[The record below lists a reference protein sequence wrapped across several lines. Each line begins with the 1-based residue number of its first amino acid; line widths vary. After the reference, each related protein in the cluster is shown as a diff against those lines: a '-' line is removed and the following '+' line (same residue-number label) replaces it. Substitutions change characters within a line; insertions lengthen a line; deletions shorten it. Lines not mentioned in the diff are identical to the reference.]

1 MGFNSRQPL
10 DSAQTLWQW
19 WATPSSFESC
29 NYLSLSQFGRTI
41 MASHHIP
48 TFNSWLTRWRGKFRG
63 RVDKMACDSH
73 YLLWPVSPKFRIRT
87 LICIIVGVLLLFRR
101 LKKKHYGVF
110 GNEENCLDEEVEKW
124 RKNKS
129 YLAEASINYC
139 CTYLEKGSHI
149 RNRQN
154 L

>member
-1 MGFNSRQPL
+1 MQ
-10 DSAQTLWQW
+10 
-19 WATPSSFESC
+19 
-29 NYLSLSQFGRTI
+29 LSLTFSIWPNHNDKPSHTHLYLTHGSHAGEANSAVELTKWRVIHITFYDQFPPR
-41 MASHHIP
+41 A
-48 TFNSWLTRWRGKFRG
+48 
-63 RVDKMACDSH
+63 
-73 YLLWPVSPKFRIRT
+73 